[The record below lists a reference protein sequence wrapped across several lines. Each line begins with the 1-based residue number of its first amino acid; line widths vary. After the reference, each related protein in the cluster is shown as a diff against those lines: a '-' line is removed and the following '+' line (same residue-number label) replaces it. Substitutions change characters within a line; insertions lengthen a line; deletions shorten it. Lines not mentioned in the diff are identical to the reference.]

1 MNFDL
6 EDNEMRI
13 FSEDEAMLTSSLAS
27 DLSKFTNE
35 AVSPLEEAARP
46 PPTSSSTLPSK
57 RGPSTA
63 AEATTASPK
72 TRKMSFREKF
82 KRFTSPTPN
91 RKSLEQQQQQ
101 ESGSSGNSSSSSA
114 APSRGGSEVKEIPSG
129 KKSTPA
135 ATLKDKIVCA
145 LSPESLRKKTT
156 SSSASDSATN
166 SPQKKKKFESSVPPI
181 KPAETAN
188 ASSSTLPDVGTEE
201 EPQVMSSN
209 GLPLSPSINFI
220 DASMNES
227 AESGEVL
234 GEEVKTVKEHETG
247 ENTNRNC

>member
-57 RGPSTA
+57 RGPSSA
-63 AEATTASPK
+63 AEANTASPK

-101 ESGSSGNSSSSSA
+101 ESGGGSSSSSSA

-129 KKSTPA
+129 KKATPA

-156 SSSASDSATN
+156 SSSGSDSATN

-188 ASSSTLPDVGTEE
+188 ASSSTLPNVGTEE

-234 GEEVKTVKEHETG
+234 GEEVNAVKEHENG